1 MFQFDVLKF
10 IMPLFL
16 LISKRTTTR
25 RFGYFCGHLVQV
37 VARYNQKRGHI
48 SRELQGV
55 AR

>member
-1 MFQFDVLKF
+1 VFQFDVLKF